1 VGELER
7 MWGVE
12 GVKGVKG
19 VWGVRGSVRI
29 WRGVLGSARELLGSS
44 FGVRYS
50 DS

>member
-1 VGELER
+1 MGS
-7 MWGVE
+7 G
-12 GVKGVKG
+12 GSKGSKG
-19 VWGVRGSVRI
+19 SVGVRGSVRI